1 MGPALGPGTR
11 GLADDGGPPPSS
23 AGMLRDHEWSL
34 RGRAVKGGLEA
45 AACYFL
51 RSRSKGEG
59 RRNTR
64 L

>member
-11 GLADDGGPPPSS
+11 GLGDDGGPPPSS
-23 AGMLRDHEWSL
+23 AGMLRDREWSL
-34 RGRAVKGGLEA
+34 RGRAVRGGLEA

-59 RRNTR
+59 RGNTQ